1 MKNTLVEES
10 CNRVGIAI
18 GLVCTPVGGLVQII
32 EATKLY
38 SKNENNYL
46 ILTGLAGKV
55 LRESVIIA
63 QNWIQSFVKNVNDQ

>member
-10 CNRVGIAI
+10 CNRVGVAI
-18 GLVCTPVGGLVQII
+18 GLVWTPVGGQIQII

-38 SKNENNYL
+38 SRNEKNCL
-46 ILTGLAGKV
+46 ILTGLAGQT

-63 QNWIQSFVKNVNDQ
+63 QNWIQSFVKNVNYQ

>member
-10 CNRVGIAI
+10 CNKVGIAI
-18 GLVCTPVGGLVQII
+18 GLVCTPVGGQVQII

-38 SKNENNYL
+38 LRNQKNHL

-63 QNWIQSFVKNVNDQ
+63 QHWIQSFIKNVNDH

>member
-18 GLVCTPVGGLVQII
+18 GLVCTPVGGQVQII

-38 SKNENNYL
+38 LINQNNYL